1 MAKLSVVYADAREF
15 LYIVDSIS
23 VVVEESAFAVKPE
36 GMTLRALDPSRTA
49 MVDLFIPRDAFDEY
63 PDIGEEVRM
72 GVNFKDLKKI
82 LRRVRKGD
90 RVAMEIDEGKLK
102 VKLLGRAVRSVTL
115 PIIETAAEELP
126 TPRVVFTALI
136 RTASDV
142 VAQALKD
149 ADAVSDSVK
158 FEALDDALYIR
169 ASSDKGEVEVKLDRE
184 GEAVYEYDVK
194 EPASSMFSTEY
205 LVDISSKA
213 SRISDIATIELA
225 TAKPIS
231 MSFEI
236 PAGGRLTYFVAP
248 RVE

>member
-1 MAKLSVVYADAREF
+1 MAKLSVVYSDAREF
-15 LYIVDSIS
+15 LYIADSIS
-23 VVVEESAFAVKPE
+23 VVVEEAALSLRPE
-36 GMTLRALDPSRTA
+36 GATLRALDPSRTA
-49 MVDLFIPRDAFDEY
+49 MVDLFMPREAFDEY
-63 PDIGEEVRM
+63 PDIDGEIRVGM
-72 GVNFKDLKKI
+72 NFKELKKI

-90 RVAMEIDEGKLK
+90 KVAMEVDEGKLK

-115 PIIETAAEELP
+115 PIIETVAEELP

-142 VAQALKD
+142 MAQALKD
-149 ADAVSDSVK
+149 ADTISDTVK
-158 FEALDDALYIR
+158 FDALDDALYIR

-184 GEAVYEYDVK
+184 GEAVYEYDVR

-205 LVDISSKA
+205 LVDIATKA
-213 SRISDIATIELA
+213 SKISDIATIELA

-231 MSFEI
+231 ITFEI
-236 PAGGRLTYFVAP
+236 PAGGKLTYFVAP